1 MTLTESAD
9 LRGKLQQLLQ
19 ETDPHRQLDS
29 LESVVV
35 LTYLAN
41 QLAAPD
47 GPAPDGPAQDR
58 PKTIEGWVAWAA
70 KHSFDS

>member
-19 ETDPHRQLDS
+19 ETDSHRQLDS

-41 QLAAPD
+41 QIAAPD
-47 GPAPDGPAQDR
+47 EPAQDR

-70 KHSFDS
+70 RHSFDS